1 VPVSAIASTLPRVA
15 PAIRANL
22 LVGLTLAVVT
32 LPQAIAF
39 STTLAGLPP
48 HFGIYAAIWG
58 VLFTALLNPSRVF
71 SGGPNTTMS
80 AAIGVALL
88 PVAPPF
94 GADYMGYALT
104 LILLAGLIQL
114 LFVLVRPL
122 GRMLDLINEPIING
136 LICGIGLFLIFKSL
150 TGFAGLPINTQ
161 AEWPLWIAWHS
172 FLAVLEFGNL
182 YAIQIGLITLITC
195 IVVRQI
201 GPLRNWSILIGVA
214 AGTAYSEYLSA
225 TVGLQKT
232 MIEQIANLSTVGFVY
247 PSLPLFNQEAMS
259 DVISILPG
267 AVTLA
272 LLGLF
277 QTVAAMRRM
286 NRKIGDYTDSRKGI
300 FADAVSNCMLPF
312 LSSLPTCASFNR
324 MWLVYRLGGNSR
336 VASAI
341 SAVILLLMVLFLGP
355 VIAIIPMPAMAA
367 IIMLL
372 GANMLSWEDVRPHF
386 KDRREAVVFLASFLS
401 VLLLDLFGAVVVGS
415 VLAIAYSKW
424 EQAHPDIDVSGNVL
438 KVRGNIYYGSLPVIE
453 STYHQLIE
461 REGSAVVDFSE
472 SYYIDQ
478 EGIRWLAAAKASENT
493 AFADRR
499 RESRSRR
506 EVERRSS
513 AEAAAAAS
521 AIDAAAAADTA
532 NATTAAE
539 RMAIEDRRRT
549 QNRREAERRAAEDKR
564 RSMGRRRRRNDRRR
578 RKEF

>member
-1 VPVSAIASTLPRVA
+1 MNAIAAAFPRIL
-15 PAIRANL
+15 PAISGNL
-22 LVGLTLAVVT
+22 LIGLTLAVVT

-80 AAIGVALL
+80 AAVGVTLL
-88 PVAPPF
+88 PIAPPF

-104 LILLAGLIQL
+104 LILLAGMIQL
-114 LFVLVRPL
+114 LFLLIRPL

-150 TGFAGLPINTQ
+150 TSFAGLPVNTQ
-161 AEWPLWIAWHS
+161 VEWQLWIAWQS
-172 FLAVLEFGNL
+172 FLAVLEFGNM
-182 YAIQIGLITLITC
+182 YAIQIGLITLITS

-201 GPLRNWSILIGVA
+201 DFLRNWAILIGVA
-214 AGTAYSEYLSA
+214 AGTAYSEYLNA
-225 TVGLQKT
+225 TVGLQNT
-232 MIEQIANLSTVGFVY
+232 MIEQIASLSFVGFAF
-247 PSLPLFNQEAMS
+247 PSLPVFNQEAMP
-259 DVISILPG
+259 DIIAILPG
-267 AVTLA
+267 AITLA

-286 NRKIGDYTDSRKGI
+286 NRKTGDYTDSRKGI
-300 FADAVSNCMLPF
+300 FADAVSNCLLPF

-336 VASAI
+336 IASAI
-341 SAVILLLMVLFLGP
+341 SAVILLMMVLFVAPL
-355 VIAIIPMPAMAA
+355 IAIIPMPAMAA

-372 GANMLSWEDVRPHF
+372 GANMINWEDIKPHL

-401 VLLLDLFGAVVVGS
+401 VVFLDLFGAVIVGS

-424 EQAHPDIDVSGNVL
+424 EQAHPDINVSGNVL

-472 SYYIDQ
+472 AHYIDQ
-478 EGIRWLAAAKASENT
+478 EGIRWLAATKATEKT
-493 AFADRR
+493 AFTDRR
-499 RESRSRR
+499 RNQSRR
-506 EVERRSS
+506 EQERRS
-513 AEAAAAAS
+513 AADAATAAS
-521 AIDAAAAADTA
+521 AAATAASAAADAAAAAA
-532 NATTAAE
+532 ELAAQGTVD
-539 RMAIEDRRRT
+539 DRRRN
-549 QNRREAERRAAEDKR
+549 QNRRAAERRAAADKR
-564 RSMGRRRRRNDRRR
+564 RAIGRRRGKPDRRR
-578 RKEF
+578 RSEF